1 VRRYRDLA
9 DALSKFSA
17 RRTVVKR
24 PALWLVAAVIACG
37 VPPTAVDTTPS
48 PTERPATPTPIASAT
63 PPPTAPAS
71 SIPTERPRI
80 ARNDL
85 SAHVHLLKKGW
96 RATGRTVV
104 VTATDGLGTT
114 TFTAVPIDTRG
125 EAVPFL
131 QVTDAGGSQ
140 LRPDGRALAVALTNG
155 DDSSRIATLDLTSGT
170 ARWVTADEPG
180 IYDRSPVWSPDG
192 SSIYY
197 GESSS
202 TVAYYG
208 DRGLFRVSVDGS
220 LADLGTTLVHGPD
233 RNGGDPVGVSPD
245 GRWLSW
251 TRGQAG
257 GSTDVLDLST
267 GVNKTFDIA
276 GASGLI
282 AWRSARPRALVVSTG
297 CCAGGPSGQLL
308 LWDDVTGATT
318 ELMGLSSGD
327 LLPVG
332 LAVWDPT
339 GTRIAVSV
347 IERPATV
354 TQNFRN
360 SPIFV
365 GIFDPRGVYRG
376 KIPGTPAVWVLAWL
390 PEGVLVVPSSADATT
405 ELRLVSES
413 GDSGRTIYRTTEPNL
428 RIAAIV
434 SP

>member
-1 VRRYRDLA
+1 MR
-9 DALSKFSA
+9 
-17 RRTVVKR
+17 R
-24 PALWLVAAVIACG
+24 PALWLVAALVACG
-37 VPPTAVDTTPS
+37 APPAAADRSASPVDQPPTPTATASTTPIPS
-48 PTERPATPTPIASAT
+48 TVPFSSA
-63 PPPTAPAS
+63 AP
-71 SIPTERPRI
+71 PRI

-85 SAHVHLLKKGW
+85 NAHIRVLKKGW
-96 RATGRTVV
+96 RPSGRTLV
-104 VTATDGLGTT
+104 VTLTDGLGTI
-114 TFTAVPIDTRG
+114 TFIAVPIDTGG
-125 EAVPFL
+125 EPVSFL
-131 QVTDAGGSQ
+131 ELTDAGGSQ

-155 DDSSRIATLDLTSGT
+155 DDSSRIATFDLTSGA

-180 IYDRSPVWSPDG
+180 IYDRSPVWSRDG

-197 GESSS
+197 GESAS

-233 RNGGDPVGVSPD
+233 RNGGDPVSVSPD

-282 AWRSARPRALVVSTG
+282 AWRGTRPRALVVSTG

-308 LWDDVTGATT
+308 LWDDVTGTT
-318 ELMGLSSGD
+318 TALLGLGSGD

-332 LAVWDPT
+332 FVDWDPT
-339 GTRIAVSV
+339 GTRFAASV
-347 IERPATV
+347 IERPATLS
-354 TQNFRN
+354 QNVRN
-360 SPIFV
+360 SPIFIA
-365 GIFDPRGVYRG
+365 IFDASGRYRS
-376 KIPGTPAVWVLAWL
+376 KIPGTQAVWVLAWL
-390 PEGVLVVPSSADATT
+390 PEGILVVPSSADGTT
-405 ELRLVSES
+405 EVRLISES
-413 GDSGRTIYRTTEPNL
+413 GNSSRTIYRTTQPNL
-428 RIAAIV
+428 RLAGIV